1 MFYTSSHSRLPP
13 GGARRAARRPG
24 KRHLAAQ
31 TSADIESKLV
41 VAAGR
46 ERQWTPPRCQRGHV
60 VVPNVNVPEQMHA
73 RPVEKKFQAP
83 ERKPFERTP
92 LLDFRPI
99 PRRRNDMS
107 NLQVPVKRS
116 VHGDHLKRFRNL
128 RSDTTF
134 GHCQEGSGLAAA
146 RTYDAETIRRETSI
160 KFQNLSGM
168 FVHVGRRWSQQE
180 E

>member
-1 MFYTSSHSRLPP
+1 MSQVTAAK
-13 GGARRAARRPG
+13 AR
-24 KRHLAAQ
+24 
-31 TSADIESKLV
+31 ADIESKLV

-46 ERQWTPPRCQRGHV
+46 ERQWTPPCCRRRHII
-60 VVPNVNVPEQMHA
+60 VPNVNIPKQMHA
-73 RPVEKKFQAP
+73 LPVEKKFQAP
-83 ERKPFERTP
+83 ERQPFERTS

-99 PRRRNDMS
+99 PRRRNHMG

-146 RTYDAETIRRETSI
+146 RTYDAETIR
-160 KFQNLSGM
+160 
-168 FVHVGRRWSQQE
+168 
-180 E
+180 